1 MRSEWRC
8 YAPLAAPVPPR
19 AARSF
24 SKNKLPGPWSWG
36 WESTERRKPSSQLE
50 GPASRGPIFQQEQ
63 IARAVELGLGVDRP
77 EKIRLLVDDDDIE
90 SQAYAMLVQNQL
102 LRE

>member
-1 MRSEWRC
+1 
-8 YAPLAAPVPPR
+8 
-19 AARSF
+19 
-24 SKNKLPGPWSWG
+24 
-36 WESTERRKPSSQLE
+36 
-50 GPASRGPIFQQEQ
+50 
-63 IARAVELGLGVDRP
+63 VELGLGVDRP

>member
-1 MRSEWRC
+1 M
-8 YAPLAAPVPPR
+8 PAAHKQK
-19 AARSF
+19 AALTRRLF
-24 SKNKLPGPWSWG
+24 STPSSRRLLRLCK
-36 WESTERRKPSSQLE
+36 RRKPSSQLVC
-50 GPASRGPIFQQEQ
+50 PASRGPIFQQEQ

-90 SQAYAMLVQNQL
+90 SQAYAILVQNQL

>member
-1 MRSEWRC
+1 MDAVGVALLRWLGCTGS
-8 YAPLAAPVPPR
+8 
-19 AARSF
+19 
-24 SKNKLPGPWSWG
+24 
-36 WESTERRKPSSQLE
+36 
-50 GPASRGPIFQQEQ
+50 ASRGLIFQQKQ
-63 IARAVELGLGVDRP
+63 IARDVELRLGVDRP

>member
-1 MRSEWRC
+1 MDAVGVVLLCWLGCTGS
-8 YAPLAAPVPPR
+8 
-19 AARSF
+19 
-24 SKNKLPGPWSWG
+24 
-36 WESTERRKPSSQLE
+36 
-50 GPASRGPIFQQEQ
+50 ASRGLIFQQEQ

-90 SQAYAMLVQNQL
+90 SQAYTMLVQNQL